1 MTHRVQI
8 GRTGPQAQGPK
19 SLGLGGES
27 SLDNLFTSGSA
38 DSIIPRFA
46 GGGPPGRL
54 TERSHVYLSD
64 FGPDEFRARRQKMCE
79 AIGNDDAWV
88 LLQGA
93 GDSNA
98 SGPFRQYNEFYYLCG
113 VEVPHAYL
121 LVNTADEKTTLFL
134 PHEAQVGKEAE
145 GEVLS
150 ADNPEYVCQVTGV
163 DQTLPIEALA
173 KCVHRAGTVY
183 IPLDGGQGR
192 GVTPG
197 TLRSWGHNAM
207 SDPWD
212 GARTRVKNFIE
223 TVRSRFPHM
232 EIRDL
237 SPIIVELR
245 LIKSPGEI
253 ALMRRAGKLTAAGVR
268 EAIRSTRPGA
278 FEYQLDAVMC
288 YHFLAGGAGGRG
300 YHTIAASGV
309 NVWHGH
315 YKANNCELTDGEWVL
330 CDGAPDYHYYTS
342 DIGRMWP
349 VNGTYSPEQRQM
361 YGFVVEY
368 HKALLQGIRPG
379 RTLAEINAEAAEIMA
394 GVLDGWH
401 FDSPAH
407 AEAARAMFEF
417 RGHLSHSVGM
427 CVHDGS
433 GHYHRPLEPG
443 IVFSVDPQMRVGE
456 EQLYIRCEDT
466 VVLTED
472 GIENLTVD
480 APLELDDVEALMREN
495 GLLQAFA
502 PV

>member
-1 MTHRVQI
+1 MYQ
-8 GRTGPQAQGPK
+8 
-19 SLGLGGES
+19 
-27 SLDNLFTSGSA
+27 
-38 DSIIPRFA
+38 
-46 GGGPPGRL
+46 
-54 TERSHVYLSD
+54 SD
-64 FGPDEFRARRQKMCE
+64 FSPDEFRQRREKMCE
-79 AIGNDDAWV
+79 AIGQDDTWV

-93 GDSNA
+93 GASSA

-121 LVNTADEKTTLFL
+121 LVNTAKQETILFL

-145 GEVLS
+145 EEVLS
-150 ADNPEYVCQVTGV
+150 ADNPDYVCEVTGV
-163 DQTLPIEALA
+163 DRTLPLEAMA
-173 KCVHRAGTVY
+173 PWIQRASVLY
-183 IPLDGGQGR
+183 IPFDGGQGR
-192 GVTPG
+192 GITPH
-197 TLRSWGHNAM
+197 TLRTCGHTAM

-212 GARTRVKNFIE
+212 GAPTRVKAFIE
-223 TVRSRFPHM
+223 TVRGRYPHI

-237 SPIIVELR
+237 SPTVVALR
-245 LIKSPGEI
+245 LVKSPAEL
-253 ALMRRAGKLTAAGVR
+253 ALMRRTGALTAAGVN
-268 EAIRSTRPGA
+268 EALRSTKVGVM
-278 FEYQLDAVMC
+278 EYQLDALMC
-288 YHFLAGGAGGRG
+288 YHFLAGGAAGRG

-315 YKANNCELTDGEWVL
+315 YKANNCALAGGEWVL

-349 VNGTYSPEQRQM
+349 VNGTYSPAQRQM

-394 GVLDGWH
+394 GVLEGWH
-401 FDSPAH
+401 FDSPVH
-407 AEAARAMFEF
+407 REAAQAMFEF

-433 GHYHRPLEPG
+433 GHYHQPLEEG
-443 IVFSVDPQMRVGE
+443 IVFSVDPQMRIPA

-466 VVLTED
+466 VIVTAD
-472 GIENLTVD
+472 GIENTT
-480 APLELDDVEALMREN
+480 AASPLELDDVEAMMRED
-495 GLLQAFA
+495 GLLQAFG